1 MLVRLLITLFIA
13 AAVAGCSKPASSD
26 STAASPAPAAS
37 VDASAAPDATAT
49 GADADASPAAAATA
63 VATVAV
69 VATPT
74 TAPSVAVAASAT
86 SAPAKP
92 SGGNYTDIGGTLAH
106 KQIIELAELG
116 VVDPLNGKFRPHDT
130 LTRGDY
136 VRWLVK
142 ANNAYFGTDQQIRLP
157 ETTSDQTFVDV
168 PSSNPNYRYIQ
179 GLSDAGF
186 VVGIDAK
193 HFAPDRPITREEL
206 LAIYDGRASNGG
218 SYSHV
223 PNLDDSQLGL
233 KDAYK
238 ISRPYWDAMNWD
250 HWNGGNLRRVFGS
263 IGMLHP
269 QQPATRE
276 EAVISISVISN
287 GSADASAPSPS
298 P

>member
-1 MLVRLLITLFIA
+1 LLVRLLISLFIA
-13 AAVAGCSKPASSD
+13 AAVAGCSKTASSD
-26 STAASPAPAAS
+26 ATATSPSPAAS

-49 GADADASPAAAATA
+49 SSDADGSPAAAATA

-69 VATPT
+69 
-74 TAPSVAVAASAT
+74 AT

-92 SGGNYTDIGGTLAH
+92 TGGNYTDIGGTLAH

-116 VVDPLNGKFRPHDT
+116 VVDPVNGKFRPHDT

-142 ANNAYFGTDQQIRLP
+142 ANNVYFGTDQQIRLP
-157 ETTSDQTFVDV
+157 ETTSEQTFVDV

-179 GLSDAGF
+179 GLADAGF
-186 VVGIDAK
+186 VVGIDAT
-193 HFAPDRPITREEL
+193 HFAPNRPITREEL

-218 SYSHV
+218 KYDHV

-233 KDAYK
+233 KDANA

-250 HWNGGNLRRVFGS
+250 HWNAGNLRRIFGS
-263 IGMLHP
+263 IGVLHP

-276 EAVISISVISN
+276 EAVISISVINN
-287 GSADASAPSPS
+287 GSADASVPTPT